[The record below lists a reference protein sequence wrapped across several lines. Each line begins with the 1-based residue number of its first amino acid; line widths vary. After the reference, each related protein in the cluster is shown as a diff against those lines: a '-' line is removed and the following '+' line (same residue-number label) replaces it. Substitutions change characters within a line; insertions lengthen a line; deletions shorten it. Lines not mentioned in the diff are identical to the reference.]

1 LYNGTLEGTTSAV
14 FDTVISQVNF
24 YSLNLT
30 MLGMTVVKFHI
41 TSSPADYDF
50 YVEHFVPVKGSQH
63 IGMVPEE
70 TSDIVLRIDADYNTV
85 VGLEDKYV
93 SAMFGNWF
101 ANNYPDIRFDAVSVS
116 AGKFINRL
124 RH

>member
-14 FDTVISQVNF
+14 FDTVTSQVNF

-50 YVEHFVPVKGSQH
+50 YVEQIKHN
-63 IGMVPEE
+63 
-70 TSDIVLRIDADYNTV
+70 IVYASKCIQLYFYTWFLRGRLLLRI
-85 VGLEDKYV
+85 
-93 SAMFGNWF
+93 
-101 ANNYPDIRFDAVSVS
+101 
-116 AGKFINRL
+116 
-124 RH
+124 